1 MTPPPI
7 ANPSAAPEKVILQD
21 FPDRLSPILVKELR
35 QGLRQPAFLIAF
47 LCLQVLMC
55 IVVLTAAAAHRGPT
69 EDTAAGVMVSGFF
82 FGLLGIVLL
91 VVQPLRGL
99 NALASEIKNDTLDL
113 LLLTRLN
120 AWRITSGKWFA
131 LVSQSA
137 LLVVAV
143 LPYLIMRYYLG
154 GMQLFSELLGLGF
167 LFLVSASITAMM
179 VGFSATPSMI
189 LRGLVGSGLVVF
201 LLVSIQG
208 AGMFFV
214 FRRMGGIGGISA
226 VLSPS
231 SADEYRALAA
241 VILMFVFCGY
251 YLLEMGA
258 TNISPAAENRS
269 TMKRIVGLVVLG
281 TLYFLVPGLTG
292 MLLSFWMI
300 VVTLL
305 VMDAVSERSEFT
317 ASVLRPF
324 HRLGTAGRI
333 GGWFLLPGWPN
344 GLLYV
349 LLLGV
354 ATMLMTAT
362 GLLVS
367 ADVEESA
374 AVVAACFAILL
385 LPAAIRV
392 VFMQRM
398 RNSFAAYVIAL
409 MGSLVV
415 GIVLLSLVATT
426 GGREGVL
433 PLILL
438 SPICGFLMVGSSK
451 YTEAVLALES
461 MGALI
466 YWGVAMLCAAPHRE
480 RVAALYRHL
489 DNKLPNPTPP
499 APPADDP

>member
-7 ANPSAAPEKVILQD
+7 PTPSAPPEKVILQD

-69 EDTAAGVMVSGFF
+69 EDSAAGVMVSGFF

-167 LFLVSASITAMM
+167 LFLVSASVTAMM
-179 VGFSATPSMI
+179 VGFSATPSVL
-189 LRGLVGSGLVVF
+189 LRGLVAAGLVVF
-201 LLVSIQG
+201 LLVSMQG
-208 AGMFFV
+208 FSVFYM
-214 FRRMGGIGGISA
+214 FRRMGGLFS

-231 SADEYRALAA
+231 TADQYRSLAA

-269 TMKRIVGLVVLG
+269 TMKRTVGLVMLG
-281 TLYFLVPGLTG
+281 TLYFLVPDLTG
-292 MLLSFWMI
+292 MLISFWMI
-300 VVTLL
+300 VVILL
-305 VMDAVSERSEFT
+305 VIDAVSERSEFT

-362 GLLVS
+362 ELLVS
-367 ADVEESA
+367 VDVDESA

-398 RNSFAAYVIAL
+398 RNPFAAYIIAL

-415 GIVLLSLVATT
+415 GIVLLSLVAAT

-438 SPICGFLMVGSSK
+438 SPICGFLMLGGNE
-451 YTEAVLALES
+451 YTGGVLALES
-461 MGALI
+461 RGAMI

-480 RVAALYRHL
+480 RVAALYR
-489 DNKLPNPTPP
+489 
-499 APPADDP
+499 